1 MLHIHAGTDAED
13 ELGARFVE
21 CFVKAADD
29 SGLPDDPEFRRALR
43 AYMEWAVRDVLSYS
57 PQGATVPPGI
67 AVPLWSW
74 GGLEPTPV
82 SP

>member
-13 ELGARFVE
+13 ELGVRFVE

-57 PQGATVPPGI
+57 PRGTTVPPDI
-67 AVPLWSW
+67 AVPRWSW
-74 GGLEPTPV
+74 GGLEPTPA